1 MPQAS
6 PSKVLCGRLD
16 DRSTVDFV
24 SDEDRRRDGLEAG
37 LRWSWTVLRQIE
49 RLHTLEDRFKEDAQR
64 RVPSTFGYEERL
76 PFWELRTETHFCFVA
91 ARNLLRALDYLD
103 PPTSAVG
110 FPHLPRDLFDHL
122 KILRDCF
129 EHWDERENAAGS
141 AGRAGRAYRQLAE
154 LGIGEPADTYKF
166 GPNDTTVG
174 GLSLDELETTCR
186 QVHTYLLELESGSF
200 VWRGWSSV
208 ANPQN
213 AQVTQP
219 ALDA

>member
-1 MPQAS
+1 
-6 PSKVLCGRLD
+6 VLRHRPH
-16 DRSTVDFV
+16 DRSTVDYV

-49 RLHTLEDRFKEDAQR
+49 RLHTLEDRFKEDTQR
-64 RVPSTFGYEERL
+64 RVPSNFGYEERL

-110 FPHLPRDLFDHL
+110 FPHLPKELFNHL

-129 EHWDERENAAGS
+129 EHWDEREQAAAS
-141 AGRAGRAYRQLAE
+141 AGQAGRAYRQLAD
-154 LGIGEPADTYKF
+154 LGIGEPADAYKF
-166 GPNDTTVG
+166 GPSDTTVG
-174 GLSLDELETTCR
+174 GLSLDELATTCG
-186 QVHTYLLELESGSF
+186 QVHTYLLDLESGSF

-208 ANPQN
+208 TTPQS
-213 AQVTQP
+213 ARVTQP
-219 ALDA
+219 TLDA